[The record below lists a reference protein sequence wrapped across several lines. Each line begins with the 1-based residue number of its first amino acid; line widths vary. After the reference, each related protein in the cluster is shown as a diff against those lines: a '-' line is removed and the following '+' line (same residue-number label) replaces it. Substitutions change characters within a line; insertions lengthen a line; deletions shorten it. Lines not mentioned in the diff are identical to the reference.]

1 MRNALGT
8 TNKEERFSVGE
19 LIQMFDE
26 EYVVIKNYGTRGRVR
41 LINTNMIIDP
51 FYWEF
56 QGMKARRV
64 IRNAA

>member
-26 EYVVIKNYGTRGRVR
+26 EYVIIKNYGTRGRVR
-41 LINTNMIIDP
+41 LLNTTLIIDP
-51 FYWEF
+51 FYWEY
-56 QGMKARRV
+56 QGIEARRLE
-64 IRNAA
+64 RNVA